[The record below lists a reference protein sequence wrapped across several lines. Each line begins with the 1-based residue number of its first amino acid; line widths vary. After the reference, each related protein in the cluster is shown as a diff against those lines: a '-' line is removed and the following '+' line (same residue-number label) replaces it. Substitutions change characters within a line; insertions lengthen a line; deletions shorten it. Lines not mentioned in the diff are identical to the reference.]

1 MEEAETAA
9 EIVRH
14 ARKTVL
20 VVDHSKFGVVTH
32 GKIADLS
39 EVDAIVTD
47 RPLAPE
53 LARALEQLDV
63 EVCLAD
69 GG

>member
-1 MEEAETAA
+1 
-9 EIVRH
+9 
-14 ARKTVL
+14 VL
-20 VVDHSKFGVVTH
+20 VVDHTKFGVVTH
-32 GKIADLS
+32 GKIVGLS

-63 EVCLAD
+63 EVYIANER
-69 GG
+69 G